1 MGWMNPMEWIGGPQA
16 WFGVLGLTMIEILV
30 GLANVVFIVILANEF
45 PAAQRNGARLFGLGL
60 MLLMRLWPLA
70 QGLDWPVKFLNRSQ
84 LSVGPYEYTGQH
96 LVLMAGGVLVLSLLF
111 QGARSGWRIWTGAP
125 DPADSGGG
133 AGLRAMLV
141 LFQIVAL
148 NAVFAARSV
157 VTASAMASRVEVAM
171 AAMLAAFWF
180 LLRLSRP
187 LARVAGTSPWQ
198 MMAWTALL
206 VFANRMDWA

>member
-1 MGWMNPMEWIGGPQA
+1 
-16 WFGVLGLTMIEILV
+16 
-30 GLANVVFIVILANEF
+30 
-45 PAAQRNGARLFGLGL
+45 
-60 MLLMRLWPLA
+60 
-70 QGLDWPVKFLNRSQ
+70 
-84 LSVGPYEYTGQH
+84 
-96 LVLMAGGVLVLSLLF
+96 
-111 QGARSGWRIWTGAP
+111 
-125 DPADSGGG
+125 
-133 AGLRAMLV
+133 MLV

>member
-45 PAAQRNGARLFGLGL
+45 PAAQRRRAPVRPGPDVADAPVAAG
-60 MLLMRLWPLA
+60 P
-70 QGLDWPVKFLNRSQ
+70 GLDWPVKFLNRSQ

-111 QGARSGWRIWTGAP
+111 QGARSGWRIWKGAP

>member
-1 MGWMNPMEWIGGPQA
+1 MGWMTPMEWMGGLQA
-16 WFGVLGLTMIEILV
+16 WVGVLGLTAIEVLV
-30 GLANVVFIVILANEF
+30 GLANVVFIAILANEF
-45 PAAQRNGARLFGLGL
+45 PAAQRNRARLFGLGL

-84 LSVGPYEYTGQH
+84 LSVGPYDYTGQH

-133 AGLRAMLV
+133 AGLRAVLV

-157 VTASAMASRVEVAM
+157 VTVSAMTHRVEIAM

-180 LLRLSRP
+180 FLRLSRS
-187 LARVAGTSPWQ
+187 LARIAETSPGQ

-206 VFANRMDWA
+206 VFVNRMDWA